1 MTAEHGFCF
10 QPILPQFIE
19 YFNLLN
25 NNLTLVSLPK
35 KPKVVVNIVLALPP
49 AEQAQKPIQRQSPT
63 KKNYNSE
70 QAFT

>member
-10 QPILPQFIE
+10 QPIPPQLIE

-35 KPKVVVNIVLALPP
+35 KSKVVGNIVIALPPP
-49 AEQAQKPIQRQSPT
+49 AEQAQKPIQT
-63 KKNYNSE
+63 
-70 QAFT
+70 